1 MWKLGFTNGFN
12 WAILV
17 FEQGSEFGIN
27 GGKISKLW
35 IQRESNCEIIAN
47 YDRGWDVQ
55 PTEETTVADGMEVY
69 KMLLEKFN

>member
-35 IQRESNCEIIAN
+35 IQR
-47 YDRGWDVQ
+47 D
-55 PTEETTVADGMEVY
+55 
-69 KMLLEKFN
+69 